1 MKTIGT
7 VLNLIEKAQA
17 RANKS
22 PEGTGYAVQ
31 NRRERHYNWGGGV
44 TVGDMREV
52 YRVDVLKDG
61 MSGDTVQLYHYGT
74 LTAEVWIASEPAL
87 IHAYGE
93 SRSDAD
99 SVNTFLDYFRIGK
112 RYTYKPV
119 NGGFQEVAK

>member
-7 VLNLIEKAQA
+7 VLNLIEKAQE

-22 PEGTGYAVQ
+22 PEGTGFAAT
-31 NRRERHYNWGGGV
+31 NRRERYYNWGGGV
-44 TVGDMREV
+44 TVGDLKEV

-74 LTAEVWIASEPAL
+74 LTAEVWIASEPVL
-87 IHAYGE
+87 IYTYGE
-93 SRSDAD
+93 SKSDAD
-99 SVNTFLDYFRIGK
+99 SVNTFLNHFRIDT

-119 NGGFQEVAK
+119 NGGFMEVE